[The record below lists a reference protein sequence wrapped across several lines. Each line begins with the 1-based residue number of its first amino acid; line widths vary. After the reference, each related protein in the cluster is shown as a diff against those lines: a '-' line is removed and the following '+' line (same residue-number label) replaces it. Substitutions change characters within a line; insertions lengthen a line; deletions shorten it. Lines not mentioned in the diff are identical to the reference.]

1 MIVDLPVVAPCA
13 GVTRMTVSA
22 TDAGTLRLAGR
33 EVPRLGFGAMR
44 LPGPGVWGPPPDRDR
59 AIAVCRRAVEL
70 GVRVIDTAW
79 YYGTPDQDVAN
90 EVLAE
95 ALRPYPDDL
104 VFVTKLGGRRTD
116 DAGWAPALRPEQL
129 REGCER
135 DLRVLGVES
144 VPVAHL
150 RWIDDGGPDVVP
162 FVEALGTML
171 ELRDEGKIGAI
182 GLSNVDLDQVR
193 TAERITE
200 VATVSNLYSPLQR
213 DDDPLVDHCAAAGI
227 PYLPFFP
234 LAIGSVTD
242 PGAVA
247 DVAAELGV
255 APAQVALAWLL
266 RRSASMLPIP
276 GTGDPAHLE
285 ENVGAGSLRLP
296 DESVAR
302 LDVAGRPSGP

>member
-1 MIVDLPVVAPCA
+1 
-13 GVTRMTVSA
+13 MTVSA
-22 TDAGTLRLAGR
+22 TEAGTLRLAGR

-129 REGCER
+129 RAGCER

-162 FVEALGTML
+162 FAEALGTVL
-171 ELRDEGKIGAI
+171 EMRDEGKIGAI
-182 GLSNVDLDQVR
+182 GLSNVDVDQVR

-213 DDDPLVDHCAAAGI
+213 DDDPLVDHCTAAGI

-234 LAIGSVTD
+234 LAIGSVAD

-247 DVAAELGV
+247 DVADELGV
-255 APAQVALAWLL
+255 TPAQVALAWLL
-266 RRSASMLPIP
+266 HRSPWMLPIP

-296 DESVAR
+296 DEAVAR
-302 LDVAGRPSGP
+302 LDAAGRPSAA

>member
-1 MIVDLPVVAPCA
+1 
-13 GVTRMTVSA
+13 MTVSA

-144 VPVAHL
+144 VPVVHL
-150 RWIDDGGPDVVP
+150 RWIGDGGPDVVP
-162 FVEALGTML
+162 FAEALGTML

-182 GLSNVDLDQVR
+182 GLSNVDVDQVR

-213 DDDPLVDHCAAAGI
+213 DDDPLVDHCTSAGI

-234 LAIGSVTD
+234 LAIGSVAD

-247 DVAAELGV
+247 DVADGLG
-255 APAQVALAWLL
+255 ATPAQVALAWLL
-266 RRSASMLPIP
+266 HRSPWMLPIP

-285 ENVGAGSLRLP
+285 ENLGAGSLRLS
-296 DESVAR
+296 DEAVAR
-302 LDVAGRPSGP
+302 LDAAGRPSAA

>member
-1 MIVDLPVVAPCA
+1 VIVDLPVAAPCA
-13 GVTRMTVSA
+13 GVVRMTVSA

-162 FVEALGTML
+162 FAEALGTML

-193 TAERITE
+193 TAERITD

-213 DDDPLVDHCAAAGI
+213 DDDPVVDHCAAAGI

-276 GTGDPAHLE
+276 GTGDPVHLE

-296 DESVAR
+296 DEAVAR
-302 LDVAGRPSGP
+302 LDAAGRPSGS

>member
-1 MIVDLPVVAPCA
+1 M
-13 GVTRMTVSA
+13 
-22 TDAGTLRLAGR
+22 
-33 EVPRLGFGAMR
+33 GFGAMR
-44 LPGPGVWGPPPDRDR
+44 LPGPGVWGPPPDRER

-79 YYGTPDQDVAN
+79 YYGTPDRAVAN
-90 EVLAE
+90 EILAE
-95 ALRPYPDDL
+95 ALRPYPEDL

-116 DAGWAPALRPEQL
+116 DAGWAAALRPAQL

-150 RWIDDGGPDVVP
+150 RWIDDGSADVVP
-162 FVEALGTML
+162 FAEALGTML
-171 ELRDEGKIGAI
+171 EMRDEGKIDAI
-182 GLSNVDLDQVR
+182 GLSNVDLDQLR
-193 TAERITE
+193 TAERITD

-213 DDDPLVDHCAAAGI
+213 DDDPVVDHCAAAGI

-234 LAIGSVTD
+234 LAVGSVAD

-247 DVAAELGV
+247 DVATGLGV
-255 APAQVALAWLL
+255 TPAQVALAWLL
-266 RRSASMLPIP
+266 HRSAGMLPIP

-296 DESVAR
+296 DEALAR
-302 LDVAGRPSGP
+302 LDAAGRPSGS

>member
-1 MIVDLPVVAPCA
+1 M
-13 GVTRMTVSA
+13 TTVSA
-22 TDAGTLRLAGR
+22 TDAGTVRLAGR

-59 AIAVCRRAVEL
+59 AVAVCRRAVEL

-79 YYGTPDQDVAN
+79 YYGTPDRDVAN

-116 DAGWAPALRPEQL
+116 DAGWAAALRPEQL

-150 RWIDDGGPDVVP
+150 RWIDDGGADVVP
-162 FVEALGTML
+162 FEDALGTMV

-193 TAERITE
+193 SAQRSTD

-213 DDDPLVDHCAAAGI
+213 DDDPLVDHCDAVGI

-234 LAIGSVTD
+234 LAVGAVAD

-247 DVAAELGV
+247 DVASELGV

-266 RRSASMLPIP
+266 HRSSTMLPIP

-285 ENVGAGSLRLP
+285 ENVAAGSLRLP
-296 DESVAR
+296 DETLAR
-302 LDVAGRPSGP
+302 LDAAGRPAQS

>member
-1 MIVDLPVVAPCA
+1 M
-13 GVTRMTVSA
+13 TTVSA
-22 TDAGTLRLAGR
+22 SDAGTLRLAGR
-33 EVPRLGFGAMR
+33 EVPRMGFGAMR

-79 YYGTPDQDVAN
+79 YYGTPDRDVAN

-116 DAGWAPALRPEQL
+116 DAGWAAALRPEQL
-129 REGCER
+129 RKGCER
-135 DLRVLGVES
+135 DLAVLGVES

-150 RWIDDGGPDVVP
+150 RWIDDGGTDVVP
-162 FVEALGTML
+162 FSDALGTMI

-193 TAERITE
+193 TAQQHVE

-213 DDDPLVDHCAAAGI
+213 DDDPVVDHCDAAGI

-234 LAIGSVTD
+234 LAVGAVAD
-242 PGAVA
+242 PGAVPDLAA
-247 DVAAELGV
+247 DLGV

-266 RRSASMLPIP
+266 HRSAWMLPIP

-285 ENVGAGSLRLP
+285 ENVAAGSLRLP
-296 DESVAR
+296 DDALAR
-302 LDVAGRPSGP
+302 LDSAGRPAGT

>member
-1 MIVDLPVVAPCA
+1 MTTVD
-13 GVTRMTVSA
+13 A
-22 TDAGTLRLAGR
+22 TDAGSIRLAGR
-33 EVPRLGFGAMR
+33 DVPRLGFGAMR
-44 LPGPGVWGPPPDRDR
+44 LPGPGVWGPPADRDR

-90 EVLAE
+90 EILAE
-95 ALRPYPDDL
+95 ALRPYPEDL

-135 DLRVLGVES
+135 DLRVLGLEQ
-144 VPVAHL
+144 VPVAHF
-150 RWIDDGGPDVVP
+150 RWLDEGGPDAVP
-162 FVEALGTML
+162 FADALGTML

-182 GLSNVDLDQVR
+182 GLSAVDVEQIR
-193 TAERITE
+193 TASRLTD
-200 VATVSNLYSPLQR
+200 VASVSNPYSPLQR
-213 DDDPLVDHCAAAGI
+213 DDEPVVEHCDREGI

-234 LAIGSVTD
+234 LAIGAVAD

-247 DVAAELGV
+247 DVAGEVGAS
-255 APAQVALAWLL
+255 PAQVALAWLL
-266 RRSASMLPIP
+266 HRSPWMLPIP

-285 ENVGAGSLRLP
+285 ENVAAGSLRLS
-296 DESVAR
+296 DDALAR
-302 LDVAGRPSGP
+302 LDTAGRPTGE

>member
-1 MIVDLPVVAPCA
+1 
-13 GVTRMTVSA
+13 MTVSA
-22 TDAGTLRLAGR
+22 TDAGTVRLAGR

-162 FVEALGTML
+162 FAEALGTML

-182 GLSNVDLDQVR
+182 GLSNVDVDQVR

-213 DDDPLVDHCAAAGI
+213 DDDPLVDHCTGAGI

-234 LAIGSVTD
+234 LAIGSVAD

-247 DVAAELGV
+247 DVADGLG
-255 APAQVALAWLL
+255 ATPAQVALAWLL
-266 RRSASMLPIP
+266 HRSPWMLPIP

-285 ENVGAGSLRLP
+285 ENLGAGSLRLP
-296 DESVAR
+296 DEAVAR
-302 LDVAGRPSGP
+302 LDAAGRPSAA

>member
-1 MIVDLPVVAPCA
+1 M
-13 GVTRMTVSA
+13 TTVSA

-33 EVPRLGFGAMR
+33 EVPRMGFGAMR

-70 GVRVIDTAW
+70 GVRVVDTAW
-79 YYGTPDQDVAN
+79 YYGTPERDVAN

-95 ALRPYPDDL
+95 ALRPYPEDL

-135 DLRVLGVES
+135 DLRVLGLDS

-150 RWIDDGGPDVVP
+150 RWLDEGGPDGVP
-162 FVEALGTML
+162 FDDALGTML
-171 ELRDEGKIGAI
+171 ELQGEGKIGAI
-182 GLSNVDLDQVR
+182 GLSNVDVEQIR
-193 TAERITE
+193 TAGRATD
-200 VATVSNLYSPLQR
+200 VATISNAYSPLQR
-213 DDDPLVDHCAAAGI
+213 DDEPVVEHCDAAAI

-234 LAIGSVTD
+234 LAIGSVAD

-247 DVAAELGV
+247 DVAGEVGAT
-255 APAQVALAWLL
+255 PAQVALAWLL
-266 RRSASMLPIP
+266 HRSPWMLPIP

-285 ENVGAGSLRLP
+285 ENVAAGALRLP
-296 DESVAR
+296 DEAVAR
-302 LDVAGRPSGP
+302 LDAAGRPTPG